1 MHDTSN
7 PSQAVMNLTA
17 KPANSQNA
25 AISCA
30 NPENVIRIYDT
41 MKQKC
46 VLAQTFLRSR
56 QCRSRAKHGEASAA
70 KGCSAALPAVIIPH
84 RPAAEQELFRKHDR
98 FAAPSVISSAY
109 RRKAFL
115 KIHKIRYI
123 FALRCGI
130 LYLYVY
136 RSTHFGTNHRIKES
150 ESEWTLEAVTA
161 RNLAADGRVKHGGR
175 ALSFPSAH

>member
-1 MHDTSN
+1 
-7 PSQAVMNLTA
+7 MNLPV
-17 KPANSQNA
+17 KPANSQMRQIGFACQVNF
-25 AISCA
+25 I
-30 NPENVIRIYDT
+30 PHYYT